1 VHQAT
6 LAIKE
11 GLDPDTA
18 LRAITINPA
27 RVLGI
32 DGRVGSLAIGKDADL
47 VLWSGDP
54 LDVMQRAL
62 RVFIAGREV
71 YTYDANT
78 RTGRV
83 ADR

>member
-1 VHQAT
+1 
-6 LAIKE
+6 
-11 GLDPDTA
+11 
-18 LRAITINPA
+18 
-27 RVLGI
+27 
-32 DGRVGSLAIGKDADL
+32 
-47 VLWSGDP
+47 
-54 LDVMQRAL
+54 MQRAL